1 MGKLELVAE
10 TTTGYYLLTFHVL
23 RVAHIQGKPT
33 HPVWLRLCK
42 AGTGED
48 PQRRNPFT
56 WYITWHC
63 NTPET
68 LPRALS
74 TTVNT

>member
-33 HPVWLRLCK
+33 HPAWLRLCE
-42 AGTGED
+42 AGIVE
-48 PQRRNPFT
+48 QRIN
-56 WYITWHC
+56 
-63 NTPET
+63 
-68 LPRALS
+68 S
-74 TTVNT
+74 QV